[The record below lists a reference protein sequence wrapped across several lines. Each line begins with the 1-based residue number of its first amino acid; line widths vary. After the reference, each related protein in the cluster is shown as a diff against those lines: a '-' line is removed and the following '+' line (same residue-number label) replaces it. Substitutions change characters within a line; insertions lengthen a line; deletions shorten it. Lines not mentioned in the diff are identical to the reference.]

1 VAVLCVVGF
10 CIVWNGRRRRRRI
23 LAQHQKETG
32 YADWIA
38 EHQQF
43 GNLEQPP
50 SMSGG
55 DMSAGGFHDS
65 PQSQRPLFQGQPWG
79 APAFSQEESPVEKV
93 YFSPYS
99 SQYNSPVSGNDQ
111 IQAVGRE
118 WPIDRKGSVAG
129 SLSGLGRNW
138 GTDKKTVEPEGD
150 KFEMQNV
157 APVLLHPGNG
167 RESGLTE
174 DDARRGKAL

>member
-1 VAVLCVVGF
+1 
-10 CIVWNGRRRRRRI
+10 
-23 LAQHQKETG
+23 
-32 YADWIA
+32 
-38 EHQQF
+38 
-43 GNLEQPP
+43 
-50 SMSGG
+50 
-55 DMSAGGFHDS
+55 
-65 PQSQRPLFQGQPWG
+65 
-79 APAFSQEESPVEKV
+79 VEKV